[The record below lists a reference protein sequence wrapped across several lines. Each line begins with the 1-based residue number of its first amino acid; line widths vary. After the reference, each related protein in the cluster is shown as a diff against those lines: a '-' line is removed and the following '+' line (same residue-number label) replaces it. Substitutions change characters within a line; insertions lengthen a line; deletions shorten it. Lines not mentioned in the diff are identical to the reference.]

1 MFGLHGHSYFSH
13 AAYAPRDVRK
23 TSHPTGRFRW
33 CSSAHLSQYLS
44 PQTVSC
50 RGAVSPWFTSGRPPS
65 FQHSMS
71 AAGRINQVTSYSMS
85 YAMSYTTSYTTSYIF
100 SDIISRLCN
109 GGGGRLW
116 TGYACPTLSQV
127 VDHSFLVRTP
137 FCVTASPFHNTCNT
151 PCRSHP
157 DILFTAVSTPFSVQS
172 ASAAPS

>member
-23 TSHPTGRFRW
+23 TSHPIGRFRW

-71 AAGRINQVTSYSMS
+71 APWKTFSGESPSFRATLRGTVT
-85 YAMSYTTSYTTSYIF
+85 
-100 SDIISRLCN
+100 
-109 GGGGRLW
+109 
-116 TGYACPTLSQV
+116 TL
-127 VDHSFLVRTP
+127 FR
-137 FCVTASPFHNTCNT
+137 
-151 PCRSHP
+151 
-157 DILFTAVSTPFSVQS
+157 S
-172 ASAAPS
+172 ASDTLFPMVLVLIPGKTAGQAAGFSRSTSGHLRITRVTMTNNDYNGYNAL